1 MGVKTKVLYVSQKL
15 KPYLAEDFESN
26 LCRILPQTMQ
36 ENGMEI
42 RTFMPRFGSIN
53 ERRNQL
59 HEVIRLS
66 GKNIVI
72 NDSDHQ
78 LIIKVASITASRMQV
93 YFIDNDDYFHRK
105 IELKDAAG
113 EDCPDN
119 DERMMFYGRGVLETI
134 SKLQWS
140 PDIIHCNSWFSA
152 LVPAFVKAIYN
163 DNPIYAN
170 SKVVLSLYDDGFNKE
185 LPANFIDKMVEQG
198 FSKEDLEL
206 FSNFTYENLM
216 HFALDYCDGLII
228 MQSDSNIELV
238 KYANEKGKEVFIADN
253 ENIATAYKEIY
264 ERILNK

>member
-1 MGVKTKVLYVSQKL
+1 MGIKTKVLYVSQKL

-26 LCRILPQTMQ
+26 LCRVLPQTMQ

-105 IELKDAAG
+105 TELCDADG
-113 EDCPDN
+113 GYCLDN

-152 LVPAFVKAIYN
+152 LVPAYVKSIYN
-163 DNPIYAN
+163 DNPIYIN
-170 SKVVLSLYDDGFNKE
+170 SKVVLSLYDEGFDTE
-185 LPANFIDKMVEQG
+185 LPSNFREKMIEQG
-198 FSKEDLEL
+198 FSKEELEV
-206 FSNFTYENLM
+206 FSNFTYEKLI
-216 HFALDYCDGLII
+216 HFALEYCDGLII
-228 MQSDSNIELV
+228 TENNSNTEIV
-238 KYANEKGKEVFIADN
+238 KYAKEKGKEVFIADN
-253 ENIATAYKEIY
+253 ENIATTYKEVY
-264 ERILNK
+264 EKILNN